1 MLPIHF
7 SVSGISVTK
16 VIGDLSVSITD
27 DYRKLV
33 YTAKPRA
40 DQVPISYIGFPETT
54 TSNIKIVPLTEN
66 GPNVGIV
73 ENSYLTRYAKKTNA
87 RVFDLFSRHA
97 LITNIS
103 VLDEGGSEIPLFYKH
118 EFPEGFTSTPRVLD
132 QDMNPVS
139 SLLYK
144 IIITD
149 SEIALFHNLTQ
160 EFSVETGKVRAYY
173 IEYSTE
179 QGPVFQLL
187 QSAPAFRDVTL
198 RDWPDIHRRLF
209 SVRKV
214 GSKYRFRILYQGTG
228 PFHIKLLERS
238 QIGVKMPIRAGSGD
252 PWFLRIS
259 DGELMG
265 KTVSGW
271 ERYHIPE
278 YHFQSFVPIEPFAYS
293 GSLECIPLTENL
305 IASPAQNITTD
316 GNHRVEILVTTDA
329 LEPLRGYTTL
339 PDSPRQFWIDRL
351 GEYRPRGSIIKQSLV
366 NFATAGVS
374 VEFSS
379 GLIHLP
385 EPIGPTD
392 RVFIRCF
399 HELHDYTYRGLNL
412 NPLHSPNL
420 IRERALIYVRPESQL
435 DELQTAVHHIFL
447 DTNDTITGTSD
458 PQLLT
463 EEGELVDAI
472 LPGDGFS
479 GLRKFNELYP
489 RFLKLAVVSID
500 RNCSINDI
508 LFVDVRERGGA
519 LQDRIERN
527 LTSYL
532 DDYPELLWLSE
543 DSIEGRPIPML
554 ASSVVR
560 LPFNILEEG
569 GGIFTRKDA
578 EDAVYRHMSA
588 GSHAIIEYYAD
599 LPEVKDVIY
608 AEMFGG
614 VWVTWTHVNDADG
627 YNIYLSGS
635 PSSGFVSVYKQG
647 EEAPFFSDSRFAIV
661 TIGADASNDVIL
673 TPGGK
678 VYLYIAP
685 VKNGYEWPASELVEV
700 DLSSV
705 IGSSTSLLDAII
717 DSTSSTTSS
726 IDAIIG
732 PA

>member
-7 SVSGISVTK
+7 SISGVSVTK
-16 VIGDLSVSITD
+16 VACDLSVSITD

-73 ENSYLTRYAKKTNA
+73 ENSYLTRYAKKTDA
-87 RVFDLFSRHA
+87 RVFDLFSRYA

-103 VLDEGGSEIPLFYKH
+103 TLDEGGNEVPLFYKH
-118 EFPEGFTSTPRVLD
+118 EFPQGFTSTPRILD

-139 SLLYK
+139 PLLYK
-144 IIITD
+144 ILIND

-160 EFSVETGKVRAYY
+160 EFSLEGGRVRAYY

-187 QSAPAFRDVTL
+187 QSSPAFREVTL

-214 GSKYRFRILYQGTG
+214 GSKYRFRILYQGAG

-238 QIGVKMPIRAGSGD
+238 QIGVKPPIRAASGD

-265 KTVSGW
+265 RTSSGW

-278 YHFQSFVPIEPFAYS
+278 YHFQSFVPVEPFAYS
-293 GSLECIPLTENL
+293 GSLECVPLTENL

-316 GNHRVEILVTTDA
+316 ENHRVEILVTNEA

-351 GEYRPRGSIIKQSLV
+351 GEYRPKGSIIKQSLV
-366 NFATAGVS
+366 SFATAGVS

-412 NPLHSPNL
+412 NPLHNPNL

-463 EEGELVDAI
+463 EEGTLVDAV

-479 GLRKFNELYP
+479 GLGKFNELYP
-489 RFLKLAVVSID
+489 KFLKLAVVSID
-500 RNCSINDI
+500 RSCSIDDI
-508 LFVDVRERGGA
+508 VFVDVREKGGS
-519 LQDRIERN
+519 LQDRIENN
-527 LTSYL
+527 LTNYL
-532 DDYPELLWLSE
+532 DDYPELLWVSE

-554 ASSVVR
+554 ASSVVK
-560 LPFNILEEG
+560 LPFSILEEG

-578 EDAVYRHMSA
+578 EDAVYKHMSA

-599 LPEVKDVIY
+599 LPEIKDVVY
-608 AEMFGG
+608 VDMFGAI
-614 VWVTWTHVNDADG
+614 WVTWTHVNDADG
-627 YNIYLSGS
+627 YNIYLSGT
-635 PSSGFVSVYKQG
+635 PESGFVSVYKEG
-647 EEAPFFSDSRFAIV
+647 SAHSLISDARLAAV
-661 TIGADASNDVIL
+661 TFGADASNDVIL

-678 VYLYIAP
+678 IYLYIAP
-685 VKNGYEWPASELVEV
+685 VKNGYEWPASELIEV

-717 DSTSSTTSS
+717 DGTSRATSF

>member
-54 TSNIKIVPLTEN
+54 ASNIKITPLTEN
-66 GPNVGIV
+66 GPNIGIV
-73 ENSYLTRYAKKTNA
+73 ENSYLTRYAKKTDA
-87 RVFDLFSRHA
+87 RVFDLFSRYA

-103 VLDEGGSEIPLFYKH
+103 VLDEGGNEIPLFYKH
-118 EFPEGFTSTPRVLD
+118 EFPQGFTSTPRVLD

-139 SLLYK
+139 SLSYK
-144 IIITD
+144 ILIND
-149 SEIALFHNLTQ
+149 SEIALFHNLNQ
-160 EFSVETGKVRAYY
+160 EFSLEGGKVRAYY

-187 QSAPAFRDVTL
+187 QSAPAFREVTL
-198 RDWPDIHRRLF
+198 RDWPDIHHRLF

-214 GSKYRFRILYQGTG
+214 GSKYRFRILYQGAG

-238 QIGVKMPIRAGSGD
+238 QISVKPPIRAASGD

-259 DGELMG
+259 DGELVG
-265 KTVSGW
+265 RTNSGW

-293 GSLECIPLTENL
+293 GNLECTPLTENL
-305 IASPAQNITTD
+305 VASPAQNITND
-316 GNHRVEILVTTDA
+316 ENHRVEILVTNEA

-351 GEYRPRGSIIKQSLV
+351 GEYRPGASIIKQPLV
-366 NFATAGVS
+366 NFTTAGVS
-374 VEFSS
+374 LESTS

-399 HELHDYTYRGLNL
+399 HELRDYTYRGLNL
-412 NPLHSPNL
+412 NPLHNPNL
-420 IRERALIYVRPESQL
+420 IRERALVYVRPESQL
-435 DELQTAVHHIFL
+435 DEFQTAVHHIFL

-463 EEGELVDAI
+463 EEGELVDAV

-479 GLRKFNELYP
+479 GLGKFNELYP
-489 RFLKLAVVSID
+489 KFLKLAIVSID
-500 RNCSINDI
+500 RSCSIDDI
-508 LFVDVRERGGA
+508 VFVDVREKGGS
-519 LQDRIERN
+519 LQDRIENN

-532 DDYPELLWLSE
+532 DDYPELLWVSE

-554 ASSVVR
+554 ASSIVK

-578 EDAVYRHMSA
+578 EDAVYKHMSA

-599 LPEVKDVIY
+599 LPEVKDVVY
-608 AEMFGG
+608 VDMFSAI
-614 VWVTWTHVNDADG
+614 WVTWTHVNSADG
-627 YNIYLSGS
+627 YNLYLSGT
-635 PSSGFVSVYKQG
+635 PESGFVSVYKEG
-647 EEAPFFSDSRFAIV
+647 EAHPLIPNARLASV
-661 TIGADASNDVIL
+661 TFGGDASNDVIL

-678 VYLYIAP
+678 IYLYIAP
-685 VKNGYEWPASELVEV
+685 VKNGYEWPASELIEV

-717 DSTSSTTSS
+717 DGTSRATSL